1 MGALCF
7 HLPNADRFDPQVYET
22 AYVTGIE
29 GIPWPCVS
37 SLQGN
42 QFIIQRDIDESGKL
56 HIVWPTRAF
65 GNVTL
70 MTTSLKVDAGVY
82 NLPLELCRG
91 TIVRLRNQIFE
102 WQRVGLRVAQGTIQ
116 MSDQALDG
124 FIKAVVTRD
133 DEQLQTAVAQ
143 EAIELA
149 LRAALELCNAFSTQM
164 LDVRKQ
170 NENRL
175 STLLGLTLSPAL
187 SLSSVTDAVCTAF
200 NMVSLPVDI
209 AAVELSSGK
218 RDFSHFD
225 RQLEW
230 AREHNLRVCCGPMI
244 RCRPG
249 TLPSWMVLLSE
260 GFDTVLRAAC
270 SHAEETVSR
279 YRGKVHL
286 WNCGSSLNVPGE
298 LDWNDEQV
306 LRLAVSLI
314 QTVRRADPRSPV
326 LLSIDQPW
334 SEYLRKSAE
343 GISPLHF
350 ADALIRADLGL
361 TGLALELNLN
371 SWPDGTLPRDPLEIS
386 RMIDRWSLLGLPLM
400 VNLTLPSEDLPDP
413 QAAYQR
419 QPVTSWRNPQQVG
432 PIESTTESVVRLLL
446 AKQSVHA
453 LIFNQAT
460 DQLPHEFPHGGL
472 WDTSGKSKLILSQ
485 IARLRQ
491 LYLN

>member
-37 SLQGN
+37 SVHGN

-56 HIVWPTRAF
+56 HIVWPTRSF

-102 WQRVGLRVAQGTIQ
+102 WQRVGLRVAPNTIQ
-116 MSDQALDG
+116 LSDQALDG
-124 FIKAVVTRD
+124 FITAITTRD
-133 DEQLQTAVAQ
+133 DEAKQTAAAQ
-143 EAIELA
+143 EAIEVA
-149 LRAALELCNAFSTQM
+149 LRASLELCDAFSTQM

-175 STLLGLTLSPAL
+175 STLLGITLSPAL
-187 SLSSVTDAVCTAF
+187 LLPSITDTVSAAF
-200 NMVSLPVDI
+200 NVVSLPVDL

-218 RDFSHFD
+218 RDFSTFD
-225 RQLEW
+225 RQLDW
-230 AREHNLRVCCGPMI
+230 ARDRNLRVCCGPLL

-249 TLPSWMVLLSE
+249 ALPSWMVLLDE
-260 GFDTVLRAAC
+260 NFDTVLRAAC
-270 SHAEETVSR
+270 SHAEETVNR

-334 SEYLRKSAE
+334 SEYLRKSAD

-386 RMIDRWSLLGLPLM
+386 RMIDRWSMLGLPLM
-400 VNLTLPSEDLPDP
+400 IALTLPSDDVVDP
-413 QAAYQR
+413 EVSRNR
-419 QPVTSWRNPQQVG
+419 QPVTSWKNSFRDG
-432 PIESTTESVVRLLL
+432 PIESTNESLVRLLL

-460 DQLPHEFPHGGL
+460 DQLSHEFPHGGL
-472 WDTSGKSKLILSQ
+472 WDATGKSKPLLSQ
-485 IARLRQ
+485 VARIRQ
-491 LYLN
+491 QYLN

>member
-1 MGALCF
+1 MGVLCF
-7 HLPNADRFDPQVYET
+7 HVPNADQFDPQVFET

-29 GIPWPCVS
+29 GIPWPCVTTRR
-37 SLQGN
+37 GD

-56 HIVWPTRAF
+56 HIVWPTRTY

-70 MTTSLKVDAGVY
+70 MTTSLKVDACVY

-91 TIVRLRNQIFE
+91 TVGRLRNQIFE
-102 WQRVGLRVAQGTIQ
+102 WQRIGLRVAQSTIQ
-116 MSDQALDG
+116 LSDQALDG
-124 FIKAVVTRD
+124 FIKAITTPGQ
-133 DEQLQTAVAQ
+133 DEQHAAIAQ

-149 LRAALELCNAFSTQM
+149 LRGATELCDAFSAQM

-175 STLLGLTLSPAL
+175 SSLLGLSLAPAL
-187 SLSSVTDAVCTAF
+187 SLPSVTDAVCTAF
-200 NMVSLPVDI
+200 NLVCLPVDL
-209 AAVELSSGK
+209 AAVELNSGK
-218 RDFSHFD
+218 RDFSAFD

-230 AREHNLRVCCGPMI
+230 AREKNFRICCGPLMKF
-244 RCRPG
+244 RPG
-249 TLPSWMVLLSE
+249 CLPRWMVLLGE
-260 GFDTVLRAAC
+260 GFDTVLSAAC
-270 SHAEETVSR
+270 GHAEETVNR

-286 WNCGSSLNVPGE
+286 WNCGTGLNVPGE
-298 LDWNDEQV
+298 LEWNDEQV

-314 QTVRRADPRSPV
+314 QTVRRTDPRCPV
-326 LLSIDQPW
+326 LLTIDQPW
-334 SEYLRKSAE
+334 SEYLRASAE

-361 TGLALELNLN
+361 SGLALELNMN
-371 SWPDGTLPRDPLEIS
+371 AWPDGSLPRDPLEIS
-386 RMIDRWSLLGLPLM
+386 RLIDRWATLGLPLM
-400 VNLTLPSEDLPDP
+400 ITLTLPSEKEPDP
-413 QAAYQR
+413 LATPNRRA
-419 QPVTSWRNPQQVG
+419 VTSWKNRLSDQAEQ
-432 PIESTTESVVRLLL
+432 STTESIVRLLL

-472 WDTSGKSKLILSQ
+472 WDAQGKPKPLLSQ

-491 LYLN
+491 QYLS

>member
-1 MGALCF
+1 MGVLCF
-7 HLPNADRFDPQVYET
+7 HVPDAEQLDPQVFET

-37 SLQGN
+37 TRRGD

-56 HIVWPTRAF
+56 HIVWPTRTY

-70 MTTSLKVDAGVY
+70 MTASLKVGSSVY

-91 TIVRLRNQIFE
+91 TVGRLRNQIFE
-102 WQRVGLRVAQGTIQ
+102 WQRIGLRVAPSTIQ
-116 MSDQALDG
+116 LSDQALEG
-124 FIKAVVTRD
+124 FIKAVTTPGD
-133 DEQLQTAVAQ
+133 DRRQAALAQ
-143 EAIELA
+143 DAIELA
-149 LRAALELCNAFSTQM
+149 LRGASELCDAFSTQM

-175 STLLGLTLSPAL
+175 STLLGVSLAPAL
-187 SLSSVTDAVCTAF
+187 SLPSVTDAVCTAF
-200 NMVSLPVDI
+200 NLVNLPVDL
-209 AAVELSSGK
+209 AAVESSSGK
-218 RDFSHFD
+218 RDFSAFD

-230 AREHNLRVCCGPMI
+230 ARDKNFRICCGPLMKF
-244 RCRPG
+244 RPG
-249 TLPSWMVLLSE
+249 GLPRWMVLLGE
-260 GFDTVLRAAC
+260 GFETVLSAAC
-270 SHAEETVSR
+270 AHAEETVTR

-286 WNCGSSLNVPGE
+286 WNCGSGLNVPGE

-314 QTVRRADPRSPV
+314 QTVRRTDPRCPV
-326 LLSIDQPW
+326 LLTIDQPW
-334 SEYLRKSAE
+334 SEYLRASAE

-361 TGLALELNLN
+361 SGLALELNLN
-371 SWPDGTLPRDPLEIS
+371 SWHDGSLPRDPLEIS
-386 RMIDRWSLLGLPLM
+386 RLVDRWATLGLPLM
-400 VNLTLPSEDLPDP
+400 VMLTIPSDSEPDES
-413 QAAYQR
+413 AAASR
-419 QPVTSWRNPQQVG
+419 RPVTSWKNPLRDG
-432 PIESTTESVVRLLL
+432 PAESTTETIVRLLL

-472 WDTSGKSKLILSQ
+472 WDAHGKPKAILSQ

-491 LYLN
+491 HYLS